1 MILSLP
7 TQLLLNNNSY
17 INLND
22 ATRSPFMTF
31 RDNINFRMFQSS
43 DGSNT
48 LYGFGIARGTD
59 FTGSGVVYCGYI
71 NNNSNCKWGF
81 RTHRPEAALHVNAT
95 MKANQYQN
103 ARNAEFDGAF
113 FSSPTDGITFKDR
126 MVAEDYMIVDKAI
139 YTKAISSPPATTFST
154 YETAAAKAIKAAFT
168 KYTADGKTKFG
179 IDTQTLE
186 GIFTN
191 NGLTIGDYDIIK
203 TVTLDAITV
212 AGDGSGEV
220 GEHDRVW
227 RASATTYKS
236 IDYQALFA
244 FIISSL
250 PDFDSLES
258 RISALESA

>member
-1 MILSLP
+1 MVR
-7 TQLLLNNNSY
+7 LN
-17 INLND
+17 LV
-22 ATRSPFMTF
+22 
-31 RDNINFRMFQSS
+31 
-43 DGSNT
+43 
-48 LYGFGIARGTD
+48 L
-59 FTGSGVVYCGYI
+59 
-71 NNNSNCKWGF
+71 
-81 RTHRPEAALHVNAT
+81 THR
-95 MKANQYQN
+95 
-103 ARNAEFDGAF
+103 
-113 FSSPTDGITFKDR
+113 
-126 MVAEDYMIVDKAI
+126 
-139 YTKAISSPPATTFST
+139 
-154 YETAAAKAIKAAFT
+154 
-168 KYTADGKTKFG
+168 
-179 IDTQTLE
+179 TLE

-212 AGDGSGEV
+212 AGDGSGED